1 MKHYESIPF
10 LTDNGEEVEFFIL
23 EQTTVGGS
31 DYLLVEEN
39 SGDSD
44 GDELVYIMKKSEEPG
59 ADDLASYSFVEDD
72 EELSL
77 VMKIFEQLLDDTDII
92 PE

>member
-10 LTDNGEEVEFFIL
+10 LTDSGEEVEFFII

-31 DYLLVEEN
+31 EYLLVEEN
-39 SGDSD
+39 ADNSAEEG
-44 GDELVYIMKKSEEPG
+44 LVYIMKKSGDPEAE
-59 ADDLASYSFVEDD
+59 DLASYSFVEDD

-77 VMKIFEQLLDDTDII
+77 IMKIFEQLLDDTDII
-92 PE
+92 RE